1 MADAH
6 VLVDVEG
13 IGLLSEVV
21 RPHHP
26 PSSSVSFLVAVVR
39 SYD

>member
-26 PSSSVSFLVAVVR
+26 PELERLFPRRCSPFV
-39 SYD
+39 